1 MVFAILPTHLSEILP
16 TTVVFFLQQSIP
28 TRAPRAIY
36 NQKKQRAFLHIAYFN
51 YTPSGIISH

>member
-16 TTVVFFLQQSIP
+16 TTVAFLQQSIP
-28 TRAPRAIY
+28 SRAPRAIY
-36 NQKKQRAFLHIAYFN
+36 NQKKQRTSLHIAYFN